1 MKNYLK
7 LVLFALLAIT
17 FVSCQEEDDK
27 DKDPVTNKD
36 YYPLANGTSWEYE
49 VNEVTADG
57 SLSLINYEKYA
68 VDGTESLDGK
78 TVTNVDGYQREKGVE
93 TWGDPHENLNGKH
106 YAENNKVYTSVKY
119 IENLLTFEDFNLSFP
134 LNTDLKFVKMIDF
147 AVDSWTVIEMPYTNL
162 PLNYSGQD
170 LKFTG
175 TIKLIAKNLS
185 SENYSNSNLSIN
197 ESANV
202 VEYSFQLTG
211 DVTMTLSGATLPAGT
226 ITVASKRKHWLV
238 NNVGLVKREDSA
250 VSIEATGLLAQFINN
265 IPDIPGNRYEITAYT
280 KATTK

>member
-147 AVDSWTVIEMPYTNL
+147 AVTSP
-162 PLNYSGQD
+162 
-170 LKFTG
+170 
-175 TIKLIAKNLS
+175 
-185 SENYSNSNLSIN
+185 
-197 ESANV
+197 
-202 VEYSFQLTG
+202 
-211 DVTMTLSGATLPAGT
+211 
-226 ITVASKRKHWLV
+226 
-238 NNVGLVKREDSA
+238 
-250 VSIEATGLLAQFINN
+250 VS
-265 IPDIPGNRYEITAYT
+265 
-280 KATTK
+280 

>member
-134 LNTDLKFVKMIDF
+134 LNTDLKFVKMVDF

-185 SENYSNSNLSIN
+185 NENYSNSNLSIN

>member
-7 LVLFALLAIT
+7 LILFAFLAIT

-27 DKDPVTNKD
+27 DKDPVKTDD
-36 YYPLANGTSWEYE
+36 YYPLAQGTSWEYD
-49 VNEVTADG
+49 VNEVAADG
-57 SLSLINYEKYA
+57 SLSLINNEKYV
-68 VDGTESLDGK
+68 VDGTEVLDGK
-78 TVTNVDGYQREKGVE
+78 TVTNVNAFQKEPGSNI
-93 TWGDPHENLNGKH
+93 WGDPHENLNGKH

-134 LNTDLKFVKMIDF
+134 LNTDLKFVKMVDF

>member
-57 SLSLINYEKYA
+57 SLSLINYEKDE
-68 VDGTESLDGK
+68 VQGTESLDGK
-78 TVTNVDGYQREKGVE
+78 TVTVVAVYQKEPGAD
-93 TWGDPHENLNGKH
+93 TWGDPHENLNSKY
-106 YAENNKVYTSVKY
+106 YAENGKVYTSIKY